1 MEIVFEN
8 LYNFWREIT
17 GIKNIKIFTFCLT
30 FLSLFFFLT
39 GWEFYQA
46 LEVFIFNTEKKKSI
60 FLRTAYSDINIT
72 LALAI
77 ISVLGVNILE
87 IYKLG

>member
-1 MEIVFEN
+1 M
-8 LYNFWREIT
+8 
-17 GIKNIKIFTFCLT
+17 GILPGLGK
-30 FLSLFFFLT
+30 
-39 GWEFYQA
+39 
-46 LEVFIFNTEKKKSI
+46 VFIFNTEKKKSI
-60 FLRTAYSDINIT
+60 FLRTAYSDINMT